1 MRSNTCFL
9 RSVSLLLVL
18 LLLLLCG
25 CQGTTQEP
33 VATETFS
40 AEDESPAAEKERI
53 RAFWKAHENE
63 LEKIAVDLLA
73 FEREN
78 ASDELPYT
86 IYRLHTGLTAS
97 DGFDTSKPAS
107 APELEEKLRNLC
119 ALPDCPFDLIGAS
132 VNHYWLDADFC
143 QFYKA
148 LPTCKLSLLY
158 FAEEGF
164 ALPEGSDYEKLSEH
178 WAILLDWSE

>member
-1 MRSNTCFL
+1 MRTNIC
-9 RSVSLLLVL
+9 RSVSLLLVI

-25 CQGTTQEP
+25 CQGTKQETA
-33 VATETFS
+33 VTETFS

-53 RAFWKAHENE
+53 RAFWKAHEDE
-63 LEKIAVDLLA
+63 LEEIAVDLLA

-78 ASDELPYT
+78 ASDDLPYT
-86 IYRLHTGLTAS
+86 IYQPQTGLTAS
-97 DGFDTSKPAS
+97 DGLETSKPAS
-107 APELEEKLRNLC
+107 APELEEKLHDLC
-119 ALPDCPFDLIGAS
+119 ALPDCPFELIGAS
-132 VNHYWLDADFC
+132 VDHYWLDADFC

-148 LPTCKLSLLY
+148 LLTCRLSLLY

-164 ALPEGSDYEKLSEH
+164 ELPEDTDHEKLSEH